1 MVKKYRVGGRAYE
14 TLNIDVIVD
23 ETPEDPP
30 KDEKPVVKSDC
41 THCRHYWVSPGG
53 LQCCTALKTS
63 INKDEM
69 KDCKQFKQF

>member
-1 MVKKYRVGGRAYE
+1 MSKKYKVGGRTYDS
-14 TLNIDVIVD
+14 LDIDSITD
-23 ETPEDPP
+23 ETP
-30 KDEKPVVKSDC
+30 KDTFKEENTIVKSDC

-63 INKDEM
+63 IDKNEM